1 MSMKA
6 KDKRKDGILPQRCP
20 VSFLHSVRP
29 MEDMLCPS
37 GQANFEGCPQI
48 LNQKCVEFGSELMDT
63 KTKHSLNVL

>member
-1 MSMKA
+1 
-6 KDKRKDGILPQRCP
+6 
-20 VSFLHSVRP
+20 